1 MIRKN
6 DGAPIAVSRR
16 NFIRG
21 CAGTMALGM
30 TLPEHLWGATLA
42 QHKRGPLHW
51 NLPLNQGWL
60 FGVAS
65 DTSASSLKPIDLP
78 HCVAP
83 LSWHNWDPAQ
93 WQQLWSYRRSF
104 DLPASDLSG
113 HRAFLHF
120 DGIMSG
126 ATPTINGT
134 KLEANLGGFLPFER
148 EVTGLLRKKNQLDIL
163 VDGRWLNVPPSG
175 SPRGPQQVDYLMPGG
190 IHRGVSLRI
199 VPEIFLSDV
208 FAKPVNVLAA
218 DRHMEIN
225 CTLDSRRDTPT
236 EVRLEAVLFDGASPI
251 ARESKSV
258 HLSGAGTTAAQLVI
272 SKLSNINLW
281 SPETPKLYTLRV
293 NLTGAHGLAHQ
304 YVTRVGFRDARFEVD
319 GFFLNGKHTRL
330 FGLNRHELFPYVGF
344 AMPERVMRRDAE
356 MLRHELNCNSVRCS
370 HYPQT
375 EAFLDAC
382 DELGLMVWEE
392 VPGWQYLGD
401 QAWRDLLLRDV
412 KRMVI
417 RDRNHPSIIVWGVRV
432 NESHNDVPLYTR
444 TKEIAKS
451 LDDSRQTSGTM
462 TSYSTQN
469 WVQDVFAYDDYHS
482 RPDGSVG
489 MKEPLPGVP
498 FFFSEGV
505 GQFSYLQG
513 KGFKQYYRRAGDR
526 HLQSL
531 QALFHAQGHDRAV
544 DNPRCGGL
552 IAWCAF
558 EYASLVNGVNTIKHP
573 GVVDT
578 FRIPKLGA
586 TFYHAQVSP
595 SVRPVIEPSF
605 YWDFSPAANGG
616 PGKDSVIFS
625 NCDRLVIRIG
635 NKPAVTLHPDKA
647 GYPNLKFPPFFADLT
662 TDGSDHPELRID
674 GYVGERLALTRRFS
688 SDRSQD
694 VLALHADDHQITGDG
709 SDATR
714 VWFAVCDKYGTLY
727 PHLEG
732 EVTLHVEGP
741 AERIGD
747 ASLSLA
753 ETGGVGAIWLR
764 SKAQQHGTVTVSAS
778 HPRFGKK
785 SVAIQVLA
793 KKAT

>member
-1 MIRKN
+1 
-6 DGAPIAVSRR
+6 
-16 NFIRG
+16 
-21 CAGTMALGM
+21 MAL
-30 TLPEHLWGATLA
+30 PERLWSAVLT
-42 QHKRGPLHW
+42 QPKRGPLHW
-51 NLPLNQGWL
+51 ELPLNQEWL
-60 FGVAS
+60 FGAAS
-65 DTSASSLKPIDLP
+65 ETGAASLKPVDLP
-78 HCVAP
+78 HCVVP

-93 WQQLWSYRRSF
+93 WQKLWNYRRSF
-104 DLPASDLSG
+104 DLPTADLSG

-120 DGIMSG
+120 DGVMSG

-148 EVTGLLRKKNQLDIL
+148 EVTGMLRNKNQLDIT

-175 SPRGPQQVDYLMPGG
+175 SPRGPQQVDYLMPAG

-208 FAKPVNVLAA
+208 FAKPVAVLESS
-218 DRHMEIN
+218 RRLEIN
-225 CTLDSRRDTPT
+225 CTLDSRRNSPADLH
-236 EVRLEAVLFDGASPI
+236 LEAILFDGESPV

-258 HLSGAGTTAAQLVI
+258 HIAGSGTTSAQLVL
-272 SKLSNINLW
+272 SKLGNIKLW
-281 SPETPKLYTLRV
+281 SPEGPKLYTLRV
-293 NLTGAHGLAHQ
+293 KLTDAHGLAHQ
-304 YVTRVGFRDARFEVD
+304 YVTRVGFREARFEVD
-319 GFFLNGKHTRL
+319 GFFLNGKHTHL

-344 AMPERVMRRDAE
+344 AMPERMMRKDAE

-462 TSYSTQN
+462 TRYSTQN

-482 RPDGSVG
+482 RPDHTVG
-489 MKEPLPGVP
+489 MKAPLPGVP

-513 KGFKQYYRRAGDR
+513 KGFKQYYRRAGDPD
-526 HLQSL
+526 LQKL

-544 DNPRCGGL
+544 DDPRCGGL

-558 EYASLVNGVNTIKHP
+558 EYASLVNGYQTLKCP

-586 TFYHAQVSP
+586 TFYHSQISP

-605 YWDFSPAANGG
+605 NWDFSPSAKGG
-616 PGKDSVIFS
+616 PGKDSLIFS
-625 NCDRLVIRIG
+625 NCDHLVIRIG
-635 NKPAVTLHPDKA
+635 DKPAVTVHPDKT

-662 TDGSDHPELRID
+662 TDGSSHPELRID
-674 GYVGERLALTRRFS
+674 GYVGGRLALTRRFS
-688 SDRSQD
+688 SDRTQD
-694 VLALHADDHQITGDG
+694 KLILNADDREIAGDG

-714 VWFAVCDKYGTLY
+714 VWFAVCDRYGTPY

-732 EVTLHVEGP
+732 EVKLAVEGP
-741 AERIGD
+741 AQRIGD
-747 ASLSLA
+747 ATISLA
-753 ETGGVGAIWLR
+753 DTGGVGAIWVR
-764 SKAQQHGTVTVSAS
+764 SKSRKHGRVTVRAS
-778 HPRFGKK
+778 HPRFGTK
-785 SVAIQVLA
+785 SVVVQVIA
-793 KKAT
+793 KKNA